1 MSRRCAAALL
11 QTWLKDV
18 CSLCC
23 LREKIS
29 VVWSWW
35 RSLHN
40 SDKNSLMWY
49 PFGGKPKSWNISMK
63 IEKKSVSALFLLFS
77 DWDWVWVESFYI
89 FDCSSLCWAVVLL
102 CVVSRL
108 ASTSA
113 AACCC
118 TLYFFLS
125 QQRSESKMMM
135 KTQRENVYSWKC
147 EWSESIAR
155 VKKIGRG
162 NWTLRGFFGRLMSE
176 RCEISFA
183 TFPFST
189 LLTPQRY
196 KYSCFF
202 SLLLSTSLNKIRLCC
217 RWMI

>member
-155 VKKIGRG
+155 VKKNRQKKL
-162 NWTLRGFFGRLMSE
+162 NTTRFFRPTHEWEMWNFF
-176 RCEISFA
+176 CD
-183 TFPFST
+183 FSIFH
-189 LLTPQRY
+189 PP
-196 KYSCFF
+196 YSAALQIFLFF
-202 SLLLSTSLNKIRLCC
+202 FLVAAVDFTE
-217 RWMI
+217 